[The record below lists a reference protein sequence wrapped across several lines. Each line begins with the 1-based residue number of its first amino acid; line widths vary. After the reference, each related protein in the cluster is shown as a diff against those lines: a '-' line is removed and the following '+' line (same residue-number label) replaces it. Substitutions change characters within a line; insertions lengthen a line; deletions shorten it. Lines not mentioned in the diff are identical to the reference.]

1 MINSFSSYIK
11 EIAFF
16 LIFMIFIEIILPQS
30 KYRNYINLVLGLLLI
45 FIMIKPVNVLLAKF
59 NTSIDSEIINK
70 TIEIDKNAIEKEKQ
84 YYTEKQKE
92 LIFNN
97 FNENLKKQLTS
108 ILNNYAY
115 VNDVNFEIDYE
126 NLKIND
132 IYVDISYEQ
141 KAEKEKFIRIK
152 PVIINN
158 DTLKDEK
165 NEEDEKIK
173 NIKNIISD
181 FYNLSV
187 DNIHITVQKKN

>member
-152 PVIINN
+152 PIIIND

>member
-45 FIMIKPVNVLLAKF
+45 FIMIKPVNILLAKF

-152 PVIINN
+152 PVIIND

>member
-1 MINSFSSYIK
+1 
-11 EIAFF
+11 
-16 LIFMIFIEIILPQS
+16 MIFIEIILPQS

-152 PVIINN
+152 PVIIND